1 MNMMRRTVFLLCV
14 VMLGNPGGLW
24 GAERPSG
31 PAERPAG
38 SGVIVHSDGYV
49 LTAHHVVAN
58 ARRIFVVTAG
68 EFRAP
73 AILVSADSE
82 HDLALLKMETV
93 GLTEA
98 RIGYAGSV
106 RLDQEVIAVGY
117 PFGLRE
123 VSVTHGRVAAVRT
136 KGVQRVFQVD
146 AAVNPGNS
154 GGPVFN
160 GKGEVVG
167 ILTTKF
173 SHPSGIV
180 PEGMAF
186 AVPISYATPLLANI
200 PDFDFTALGRGRK
213 AGKAE
218 GNGGLA
224 QELART
230 SVRIETVRTAEA
242 GASAVSPGLPSIT
255 QPKGEPQ
262 PAQSARIHPGTA
274 KADGATPLDE
284 ASVEKVN
291 EQLKAAQREALE
303 RLAQRG
309 ATVSEGMMALIPA
322 GEFVM
327 GAEELL
333 PDARPVHRV
342 FVSSF
347 WLDRYPVTNAQYRK
361 CAEAGGCLPPKD
373 RQAFD
378 EAERAQHPVTNV
390 TWAQAR
396 AYCQWKGK
404 RLPTEAEWEKAAR
417 GTDARRYPWG
427 NGNDVIMNRLRG
439 NDLKTTS
446 NGTVPVG
453 SQSAIASPYGVYDLV
468 GSVSEWVKD
477 WYGEDFYQVSPSHDP
492 QGPVR
497 GSFRVLRG
505 GPLSERPLE
514 AHVGYRSWD
523 EMTYWGP
530 TLGFRCADDVP

>member
-1 MNMMRRTVFLLCV
+1 MNMRRTAFLLCV

-24 GAERPSG
+24 GAERPG
-31 PAERPAG
+31 GAAEKPAG

-49 LTAHHVVAN
+49 LTAYHVVSN

-82 HDLALLKMETV
+82 HDLALLKMETI

-98 RIGYAGSV
+98 RIGYAGGV

-146 AAVNPGNS
+146 AAINPGNS
-154 GGPVFN
+154 GGAVFN
-160 GKGEVVG
+160 RRGEVIG

-200 PDFDFTALGRGRK
+200 PDFDFTTIGKGRK
-213 AGKAE
+213 EAKRSGEEKD
-218 GNGGLA
+218 LA
-224 QELART
+224 PDLVRT
-230 SVRIETVRTAEA
+230 SVRIETARNTDS
-242 GASAVSPGLPSIT
+242 ASTPQVPSQPSGSRAKGDLPPVSPSRLQPTPAREQPPSAN
-255 QPKGEPQ
+255 EE
-262 PAQSARIHPGTA
+262 
-274 KADGATPLDE
+274 E
-284 ASVEKVN
+284 AIAKVN
-291 EQLKAAQREALE
+291 EQLKAAQRDALE

-309 ATVSEGMMALIPA
+309 ATVSEGMMALVPA

-347 WLDRYPVTNAQYRK
+347 WIDRYQVTNAQYRK
-361 CAEAGGCLPPKD
+361 CVDAGGCLPPKD
-373 RQAFD
+373 RQAYD

-390 TWAQAR
+390 TWTQAR

-427 NGNDVIMNRLRG
+427 NGNDVIKIRLKSGEIR
-439 NDLKTTS
+439 TVS
-446 NGTVPVG
+446 NGTEPVG
-453 SQSAIASPYGVYDLV
+453 SQVVTVSPYGIHDLV

-514 AHVGYRSWD
+514 AHVSYRSWD

-530 TLGFRCADDVP
+530 ALGFRCADDVP